1 MYKSWS
7 ILVVKGLKFK
17 LKMSKLVCL
26 EDFEEEAHSRLDR
39 NAWGYYSSG
48 AIGQQTLRDNI
59 NAFSR

>member
-1 MYKSWS
+1 
-7 ILVVKGLKFK
+7 
-17 LKMSKLVCL
+17 MSKLVCL